1 MKKAAIIVAGGFGT
15 RIGGDVPKQFQHI
28 GGKPI
33 VLWALEAFY
42 NFDPEITL
50 ILVIPSQHFNSWEI
64 IQQEFN
70 PPFKVTL
77 VKGGDER
84 FYSVQNGISA
94 LGDEELIAI
103 HDGVRPFIDN
113 VTIRRCFEAA
123 DKTGTAVPVIESVDS
138 IRLLTPDGSRPLKRR
153 DVKRVQTPQIF
164 KREVLLKGYSQPYKD
179 VFTDDASVIEVAGNR
194 ITLIEGNKLNLK
206 ITTPEE
212 LMLASIIAE
221 KWPPKVSD
229 LAVEQ

>member
-1 MKKAAIIVAGGFGT
+1 MKKAAIIVAGGFGS
-15 RIGGDVPKQFQHI
+15 RIGGDIPKQFQLI

-42 NFDPEITL
+42 RFDPEMTL
-50 ILVIPSQHFNSWEI
+50 ILVIPSQHFSSWESI
-64 IQQEFN
+64 KNEFN
-70 PPFKVTL
+70 PPYSVTL
-77 VKGGDER
+77 VKGGEER

-103 HDGVRPFIDN
+103 HDGVRPFIDE

-138 IRLLTPDGSRPLKRR
+138 IRLLTPDGSRPLKRK

-164 KREVLLKGYSQPYKD
+164 KRDVLIKGYSQPYKD
-179 VFTDDASVIEVAGNR
+179 VFTDDASVIEVSGTK
-194 ITLIEGNKLNLK
+194 ITLIEGNKMNIK
-206 ITTPEE
+206 ITTPDE
-212 LMLASIIAE
+212 LLMASIVAE
-221 KWPPKVSD
+221 KWTQ
-229 LAVEQ
+229 EN